1 MKYVGSKKR
10 ISKDILPI
18 LLKNRIEGC
27 YFVDLFMGGCNIIDK
42 VDGNRIAN
50 DINPYLVACAEA
62 LSNGWLPP
70 KDVSEE
76 MYNTV
81 KCNID
86 KYDKALVGYMGF
98 QLSYG
103 AKWFDCY
110 RKDNIG
116 KRNYS
121 VEAYNNV
128 KKQADKLK
136 GVKFYN
142 LDYRA
147 VTLPSNSI
155 IYCDPPYQN
164 TTTYKANKDNFNYSE
179 FWQWCRVKGQEGHVL
194 YISEYNAPDDFECI
208 WQKEILKNLADS
220 KNRDVA
226 IEKLFQYK
234 HRKEPNILPWL

>member
-10 ISKDILPI
+10 IAKDILPI
-18 LLKNRIEGC
+18 LLKNRVKGC
-27 YFVDLFMGGCNIIDK
+27 YFVDLFMGGCNIVDK

-50 DINPYLVACAEA
+50 DINSYLVACAEA
-62 LSNGWLPP
+62 LSKGWLPP
-70 KDVSEE
+70 KDISEE

-121 VEAYNNV
+121 LEAYNNV
-128 KKQADKLK
+128 KKQAEKLK
-136 GVKFYN
+136 GIKFYN
-142 LDYRA
+142 LDYRE
-147 VTLPSNSI
+147 VPIPPNSV

-164 TTTYKANKDNFNYSE
+164 TTSYKANTDEFNYDE
-179 FWQWCRVKGQEGHVL
+179 FWQWCRVKGQEGHIL

-208 WQKEILKNLADS
+208 WQKKILKNLADS
-220 KNRDVA
+220 KNRDIA

-234 HRKEPNILPWL
+234 YRKEPNIISWL